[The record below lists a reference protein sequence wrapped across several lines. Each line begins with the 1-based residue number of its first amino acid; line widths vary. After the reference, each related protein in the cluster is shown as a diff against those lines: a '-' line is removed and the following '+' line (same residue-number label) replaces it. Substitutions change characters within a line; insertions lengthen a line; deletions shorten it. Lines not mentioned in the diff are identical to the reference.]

1 MSDHREGRGWRGKW
15 GEPEHSRSIC
25 VRVGAWGVPSVN
37 CRPHSWPV
45 DHHSQ
50 KMFLGNVSAM
60 RNNVNA
66 DFCFRKSVCFQREK
80 EGEKMGENL
89 GTSAQIGLNLCLSC
103 HQLFSPLVRDSRF

>member
-25 VRVGAWGVPSVN
+25 VRVGARGVPSVN

-80 EGEKMGENL
+80 EGEKWGKTWEP
-89 GTSAQIGLNLCLSC
+89 
-103 HQLFSPLVRDSRF
+103 QLKLDLICASPATNSSLLW